1 MTRVSTQKRRS
12 DVKASLVLT
21 LLESVRDRD
30 YPSELLEDENLSV
43 TLPRRLG
50 LSGVIDEQIRRYRQ
64 PDQRRVPAGEFAGFV
79 KLIARRPDAGEV
91 FFEVGRGL
99 SPGRAPRL
107 MTRLLAGRAAKAV
120 RARVRRRLRACF
132 GRRFLS
138 HGRGAGPLE
147 VRSRLLVDA
156 DPRGR
161 ACSLVTGLMQGMIEC
176 VGLEASARH
185 PTCMA
190 RGEGVCSWDI
200 ENVRPTTDSDG
211 PDGGAAPFDAGNPLS
226 RSSAE

>member
-1 MTRVSTQKRRS
+1 M
-12 DVKASLVLT
+12 LT

-50 LSGVIDEQIRRYRQ
+50 LSGVIDEQIRQYRQ
-64 PDQRRVPAGEFAGFV
+64 RHRRRVPAGEFAGFI

-91 FFEVGRGL
+91 FFEVGHGL
-99 SPGRAPRL
+99 SPARG
-107 MTRLLAGRAAKAV
+107 TRLVARWLAGRAAKAV

-132 GRRFLS
+132 GRQFLA

-147 VRSRLLVDA
+147 VTSRLLVDA
-156 DPRGR
+156 DPRGH
-161 ACSLVTGLMQGMIEC
+161 ACALVTGLLQGVIER

-200 ENVRPTTDSDG
+200 GDIGATTDPEAPHG
-211 PDGGAAPFDAGNPLS
+211 AAAPFNAEHP
-226 RSSAE
+226 RSGSPGE

>member
-1 MTRVSTQKRRS
+1 MSTQKRRS
-12 DVKASLVLT
+12 DVRASLVLT

-30 YPSELLEDENLSV
+30 YPSELLEDENLRD

-50 LSGVIDEQIRRYRQ
+50 LSGVIDDQIQRYRE
-64 PDQRRVPAGEFAGFV
+64 PDRRRVPAGEFAGFV

-99 SPGRAPRL
+99 SPGRGTHL
-107 MTRLLAGRAAKAV
+107 MARWLAGRAAKAV

-138 HGRGAGPLE
+138 RGRGAGPLE
-147 VRSRLLVDA
+147 VTSRLLVDP
-156 DPRGR
+156 DPTGH
-161 ACSLVTGLMQGMIEC
+161 ACSLVTGLMQATIER

-185 PTCMA
+185 LTCMA

-200 ENVRPTTDSDG
+200 ENLRATTDPEG
-211 PDGGAAPFDAGNPLS
+211 PDGGACPLNAGDPLS
-226 RSSAE
+226 RSPGE

>member
-1 MTRVSTQKRRS
+1 MTRVSPQKRRS
-12 DVKASLVLT
+12 HVRASLVLT

-30 YPSELLEDENLSV
+30 YPSELLEDENLSA

-64 PDQRRVPAGEFAGFV
+64 QDRRRVPAGDFAGFV
-79 KLIARRPDAGEV
+79 KLIARRPDAGGV

-99 SPGRAPRL
+99 SPARGTRL
-107 MTRLLAGRAAKAV
+107 MGRWLGAHGAKVV
-120 RARVRRRLRACF
+120 RARVRRRLRAFF

-138 HGRGAGPLE
+138 SARGARPLE
-147 VRSRLLVDA
+147 VTTRLLVDA

-161 ACSLVTGLMQGMIEC
+161 ACSLVTGLLQGTIERA
-176 VGLEASARH
+176 GLEASARH
-185 PTCMA
+185 LTCMA

-200 ENVRPTTDSDG
+200 ETIRATTDSEGPHDG
-211 PDGGAAPFDAGNPLS
+211 ACPYKAGNPLS
-226 RSSAE
+226 RSPRE

>member
-1 MTRVSTQKRRS
+1 M
-12 DVKASLVLT
+12 LT

-64 PDQRRVPAGEFAGFV
+64 RHRRRVPAGEFAGFV

-99 SPGRAPRL
+99 SPAGVTLLTGRW
-107 MTRLLAGRAAKAV
+107 LAARGVTVV

-132 GRRFLS
+132 GKRFLA
-138 HGRGAGPLE
+138 HGRGARPLE
-147 VRSRLLVDA
+147 ASSRLLVDA

-161 ACSLVTGLMQGMIEC
+161 ACSLVTGLMQETIERL
-176 VGLEASARH
+176 GLEASARH
-185 PTCMA
+185 LTCMA
-190 RGEGVCSWDI
+190 VGEGVCSWDVEVI
-200 ENVRPTTDSDG
+200 RATTESDSPTDGACPFNVG
-211 PDGGAAPFDAGNPLS
+211 DARS
-226 RSSAE
+226 RSPGE